1 MVGTWTVRVVFVDVV
16 EVVFVDVVVEVV
28 LMGGGVLM
36 GSKKSGGLPVG
47 LGTQ

>member
-16 EVVFVDVVVEVV
+16 EVVFVDLVVEVV

-36 GSKKSGGLPVG
+36 GSV
-47 LGTQ
+47 